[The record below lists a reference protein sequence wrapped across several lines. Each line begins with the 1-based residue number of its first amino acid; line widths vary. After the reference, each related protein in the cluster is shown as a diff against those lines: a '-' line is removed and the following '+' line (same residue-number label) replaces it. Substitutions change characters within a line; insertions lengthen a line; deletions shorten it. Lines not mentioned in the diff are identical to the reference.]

1 MIEGILD
8 ALELAKEIGDVVIS
22 LSESSKTLEGRNRSM
37 VIKVYNKTQFKL
49 IFTASH
55 EDWGKLWKAP
65 TNIDEFSA
73 MTFSAADSDGTIL
86 TGLQGGAAF
95 RLEMPEEGGET
106 ETLDIAI
113 GFDNP
118 EIGSEKTCVIFSDSP
133 KKAADDVKKDGHSAL
148 SKTYKG
154 KNVKGEDVTIQ
165 FRIASVPAQEN
176 TNIIITQLLVD

>member
-1 MIEGILD
+1 MIEGILE
-8 ALELAKEIGDVVIS
+8 ALELATKIGDVVVS

-37 VIKVYNKTQFKL
+37 IIKVYNKTQFKL

-73 MTFSAADSDGTIL
+73 MTFAAADSDGTIL

-95 RLEMPEEGGET
+95 RLEMPKGGGAT
-106 ETLDIAI
+106 ENLDIAI

-118 EIGSEKTCVIFSDSP
+118 EIGSEKTCVIFSDDP
-133 KKAADDVKKDGHSAL
+133 KKAAKDVKEDGHSTL
-148 SKTYKG
+148 SKIYKG
-154 KNVKGEDVTIQ
+154 KNVKGEEVKIQ
-165 FRIASVPAQEN
+165 FRIASVAAAEN
-176 TNIIITQLLVD
+176 TNIIITELLVD